1 MTNASLIGPAR
12 DRAARGD
19 PAVHDHL
26 CGIYDSSADQYGPAC
41 QFIRAGLE
49 RKQQCLYI
57 AESLAPGELE
67 SLLDAQGVD
76 VHQAMLAGSL
86 LIMRGEDV
94 RRTLGGFTPDA
105 MLSFLA
111 RSERQALE
119 RGFTAFR
126 LTADMTW
133 LRKDDIQTGEMFRYE
148 AELNQFLL
156 GREIV
161 GLCQYAIDAFPSE
174 LLIAGVETHPLLVYN
189 TTVCDNFYFIPP
201 EEYLRPRFSDAK
213 LKRMLY
219 NVISRERLMAKMLSQ
234 H

>member
-1 MTNASLIGPAR
+1 MANASLIGPAR
-12 DRAARGD
+12 DLAARGD

-26 CGIYDSSADQYGPAC
+26 CGMYDSSDDEYGPAC

-57 AESLAPGELE
+57 AERLAPADFA

-76 VHQAMLAGSL
+76 VREATLNGSL
-86 LIMRGEDV
+86 LVMSGEEV

-105 MLSFLA
+105 MFAFLA

-133 LRKDDIQTGEMFRYE
+133 LRKDDIQSAEMFHYE
-148 AELNQFLL
+148 AELNQFFLAH
-156 GREIV
+156 EIV

-189 TTVCDNFYFIPP
+189 TTVCDNFYFTPP
-201 EEYLRPRFSDAK
+201 EEYLQPRFSDAR

-219 NVISRERLMAKMLSQ
+219 NVISRERLMANVLSQ
-234 H
+234 